1 MVTIILRKAYGGGRA
16 AMGAKELGSELVYA
30 WPTAEGASMGPEG
43 AAEVIWA
50 KEIQNAPDPEAAKEE
65 FVKEYDRNFA
75 TPYLAG
81 ALRVIDDV
89 IYPAET
95 RMKII
100 KALGMLEKKDR
111 PRSPKRHGIMPV

>member
-1 MVTIILRKAYGGGRA
+1 
-16 AMGAKELGSELVYA
+16 
-30 WPTAEGASMGPEG
+30 
-43 AAEVIWA
+43 VIWA
-50 KEIQNAPDPEAAKEE
+50 KEIQSDPDPEAAKER
-65 FVKEYDRNFA
+65 FVKAYDKEFA

-100 KALGMLEKKDR
+100 QALHMLEKKDR